1 MIFRKGEGFF
11 VMRSG
16 NYSDSGVLNVVH
28 RPNRLWIPVSGR
40 SGAFEYLPNSPIDY
54 QLLVIVLAL
63 GVIGLITV
71 YAATYHLG
79 LEYLRGQT
87 LRLLMG
93 CGALWLGMKVN
104 LGRIA
109 GRNFQWL
116 LLIIMLGLL
125 AGAIVL
131 GNLAGVVARREF
143 HGFQPQEFVKYA
155 LVIWLAGY
163 FERLRNSDLKPNFLN
178 TVIKPGVIVVLTVGL
193 TLIQPAV
200 GTSVIIGVSSF
211 LIFVLAG
218 VKWRYLLPLLML
230 GVLLIGLC
238 FAIIPKL
245 RNTKFHYIPDRW
257 EKFCAGDRYHQTQAL
272 IALGSG
278 GPFGKGLGESR
289 QKYYFLPKLHKDF
302 IFCLIGEERGFLGT
316 LILILLYILLVY
328 RVTKVAERSV
338 TEFGRLLS
346 GGVGVV
352 ITIYAMVHI
361 AVSLSLIPTTGQPL
375 PFISYGGS
383 ALVSNMFAAG
393 LVLNVSRHRRSGVD
407 EEGVAG
413 RGWNRRPYFSRARAG

>member
-1 MIFRKGEGFF
+1 
-11 VMRSG
+11 MRSG

-125 AGAIVL
+125 AGAVVL
-131 GNLAGVVARREF
+131 GNLAGVVACRELY
-143 HGFQPQEFVKYA
+143 GFQPQEFVKYA
-155 LVIWLAGY
+155 LVLWLAGY
-163 FERLRNSDLKPNFLN
+163 FDRLRNSDLKPNFVN
-178 TVIKPGVIVVLTVGL
+178 TVVRPGLIVALTVGL
-193 TLIQPAV
+193 TLAQPAL
-200 GTSVIIGVSSF
+200 GTSFIIAASSF
-211 LIFVLAG
+211 FIFVLAG
-218 VKWRYLLPLLML
+218 VRWRYLVPIIMVVGML
-230 GVLLIGLC
+230 VGVWFIVK
-238 FAIIPKL
+238 PVL
-245 RNTKFHYIPDRW
+245 RTTKFRYITERW
-257 EKFCAGDRYHQTQAL
+257 DNFWTGDRYHQTQAL

-383 ALVSNMFAAG
+383 ALVSNMLAAG